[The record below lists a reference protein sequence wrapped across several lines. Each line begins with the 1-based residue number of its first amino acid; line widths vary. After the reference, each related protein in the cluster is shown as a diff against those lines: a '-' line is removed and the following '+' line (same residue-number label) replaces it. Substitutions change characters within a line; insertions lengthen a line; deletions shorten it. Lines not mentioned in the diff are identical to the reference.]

1 MRQIDWSKKLSP
13 EDVQW
18 VRASG
23 MYDVERMLAEN
34 AEKFGTEVPESPA
47 DEATR
52 SAMDA
57 AARSGEPMPGGVVT
71 KVDPSQSGDTE
82 EPPVEDI
89 EGDDYETW
97 TKDDLSN
104 EVDARNALAAK
115 EQSVS
120 EVTVEGTGKDGAV
133 LKADLVKGLRLWDQ
147 ENPDALS
154 D

>member
-1 MRQIDWSKKLSP
+1 MRQIDWTKKLSS

-34 AEKFGTEVPESPA
+34 AEKFGTDVPEAPA

-57 AARSGEPMPGGVVT
+57 AARSGEQVT
-71 KVDPSQSGDTE
+71 TGAVTQVDPTQGNDE
-82 EPPVEDI
+82 EPPVEDL
-89 EGDDYETW
+89 EGDDYDTW
-97 TKDDLSN
+97 NKTDLEA
-104 EVDARNALAAK
+104 EVTARNALAAK
-115 EQSVS
+115 EENVS
-120 EVTVEGTGKDGAV
+120 EVTVEGTGKDGSV